1 MYLRE
6 YKDIKP
12 ACSQEAVWS
21 IHVKGNNVAHLQA
34 QSAGQKAREQ
44 NGQGRNWWDSFLI
57 SLSITA

>member
-44 NGQGRNWWDSFLI
+44 NGQGRNW
-57 SLSITA
+57 